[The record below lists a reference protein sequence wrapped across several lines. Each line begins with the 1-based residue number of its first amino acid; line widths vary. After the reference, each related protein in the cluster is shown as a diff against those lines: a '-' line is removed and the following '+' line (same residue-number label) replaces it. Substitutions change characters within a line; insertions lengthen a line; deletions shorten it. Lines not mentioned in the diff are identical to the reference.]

1 MEHCNLLQYST
12 VQYIMHGMI
21 NKCMEPVRGDQ
32 PLTYGPVD
40 KVKADPDNVTHLP
53 LVTVAVCDA
62 RVTLLFLHHHTTVV
76 LIGI

>member
-12 VQYIMHGMI
+12 VHNAWNDKQVHGTS
-21 NKCMEPVRGDQ
+21 KGDQ

-40 KVKADPDNVTHLP
+40 KVKADPDNVTNLP

-62 RVTLLFLHHHTTVV
+62 SETLLFLHHHTTVV